1 LFAHGGIMGPMFI
14 RKANRAD
21 LPEVIRLAKTCNL
34 DYEGMEADA
43 FLVAE
48 EGGRILGICGLKKH
62 PECLELCALGVG
74 EEWRGSGY
82 GKRLVRAALR
92 EEPGEIYLAT
102 VIPGFFAPFGFEKAA
117 SVPPSMVKKQDWC
130 AGCRP
135 ELCTVMMKKG
145 KK

>member
-1 LFAHGGIMGPMFI
+1 MFI

-21 LPEVIRLAKTCNL
+21 LPEIIRLAKTSSL

-62 PECLELCALGVG
+62 PECLELCALGVD
-74 EEWRGSGY
+74 EEWRGRGY
-82 GKRLVRAALR
+82 GKRLVQEALK
-92 EEPGEIYLAT
+92 EAPGELYLAT
-102 VIPGFFAPFGFEKAA
+102 VIPGFFAPFGFRKTDF
-117 SVPPSMVKKQDWC
+117 VPPSMVKKGEWC

-135 ELCTVMMKKG
+135 ELCTVMVKKRE
-145 KK
+145 K